1 MSSFRQFRIDRDE
14 NGNVDFLF
22 KLNNDDG
29 QILCNLWVAGNGIY
43 HYPKNSQIFSTVDAE
58 FKYISMENIHEL
70 FDKIKKCEWF
80 GDGTDLNLSIS
91 VEKNKIIIQESTD

>member
-1 MSSFRQFRIDRDE
+1 MSSFRQFRVDRDE
-14 NGNVDFLF
+14 NGNVEFLF

-29 QILCNLWVAGNGIY
+29 EVLCNLCVAEDGIY
-43 HYPKNSQIFSTVDAE
+43 YYPRNSRVFSSAEAE
-58 FKYISMENIHEL
+58 FKYISMKNIHEL

-80 GDGTDLNLSIS
+80 GDGTCLKLSIS